1 MSSGAVA
8 VTSARNLVLNTPF
21 PRLLLVVA
29 AMRTSVKRFLPTV
42 PVFLM
47 AYLLTGQRLQW
58 GQLAAIPAFILI
70 VIFATG
76 MCALLATLQVFFRD
90 TTGLL
95 PFVSRMWLYISPVL
109 YYAEDVP
116 AKLRVIEPL
125 NPLYSLLGAWGDTV
139 VRGTMPGWETWAL
152 ALFWAV
158 AACLLGCWAFM
169 SKESDFAVRI

>member
-1 MSSGAVA
+1 
-8 VTSARNLVLNTPF
+8 
-21 PRLLLVVA
+21 
-29 AMRTSVKRFLPTV
+29 
-42 PVFLM
+42 
-47 AYLLTGQRLQW
+47 
-58 GQLAAIPAFILI
+58 
-70 VIFATG
+70 

-116 AKLRVIEPL
+116 AKLRMVEPL
-125 NPLYSLLGAWGDTV
+125 NPLYSLLGAWGDTA

-152 ALFWAV
+152 ASFWAV
-158 AACLLGCWAFM
+158 VALLLGCWAFM